1 MLKNYRINIIY
12 ISLISIYLL
21 GIPSFVY
28 AQWDSDQWLESPVSD
43 EVFQNYLGFF
53 TYESDLNFNLDV
65 REISQEEGIY
75 KERITFQS
83 TPNMSVTADYYRLNS
98 HESISRPHVIV
109 VHGGTASGKDA
120 MYNRVVKGLIRHGM
134 NVLAIDLLYF
144 GERKT
149 GLLTSFKNDD
159 KANNLYNRKS
169 LYLEWVIQ
177 TVKDVGRSY
186 DLLTNHYKANPK
198 KIGYLGI
205 SRGAELG
212 FIITGVEK
220 RFNAVALAI
229 SGHFD
234 RLETGHLAAACPANY
249 VGRISPVPTFLINGR
264 FDSDY
269 DAEKSVKPLHKLFGE
284 STEFHWMET
293 GHNLPPEETTKIYQW
308 LSKKL

>member
-1 MLKNYRINIIY
+1 MFKNYRLAVIHFL
-12 ISLISIYLL
+12 LIPVGLL
-21 GIPSFVY
+21 GISNSAY

-53 TYESDLNFNLDV
+53 TYESDLDFNLKV
-65 REISQEEGIY
+65 RERSHEEGIY

-83 TPNMSVTADYYRLNS
+83 TSDIAVTADYYRLNS
-98 HESISRPHVIV
+98 LESIARPHVIV
-109 VHGGTASGKDA
+109 VHGGSASGKDG
-120 MYNRVVKGLIRHGM
+120 MYNRVVKGLIRHGV
-134 NVLAIDLLYF
+134 NVLAIDLLHF

-149 GLLTSFKNDD
+149 GLLTTFKNDD

-186 DLLTNHYKANPK
+186 DLLTRHYKANPT

-220 RFNAVALAI
+220 RFDAVALAI

-234 RLETGHLAAACPANY
+234 RLERGHLAAACPANY
-249 VGRISPVPTFLINGR
+249 VGRISPTPTFLINGR

-269 DAEKSVKPLHKLFGE
+269 DAEKSVKPLQKHFGE
-284 STEFHWMET
+284 STEIHWMDT
-293 GHNLPPEETTKIYQW
+293 GHNLPPDEASKIFQW
-308 LSKKL
+308 LSKTL